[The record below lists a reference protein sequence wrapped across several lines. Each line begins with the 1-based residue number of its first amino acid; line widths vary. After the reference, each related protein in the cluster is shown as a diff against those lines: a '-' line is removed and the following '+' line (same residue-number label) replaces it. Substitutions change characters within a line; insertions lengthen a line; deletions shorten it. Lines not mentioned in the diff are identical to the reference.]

1 MVQCLS
7 HKNPAFDSMLE
18 INTASQSTGQKA
30 IKAELTSVN
39 RGAT

>member
-1 MVQCLS
+1 MQCLS
-7 HKNPAFDSMLE
+7 RKESGVRFHAGDKY
-18 INTASQSTGQKA
+18 TASQSTGQKA